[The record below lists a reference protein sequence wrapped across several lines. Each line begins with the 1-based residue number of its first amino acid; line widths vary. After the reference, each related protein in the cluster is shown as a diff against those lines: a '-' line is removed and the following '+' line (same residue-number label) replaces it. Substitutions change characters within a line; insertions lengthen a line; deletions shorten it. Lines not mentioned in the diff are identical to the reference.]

1 MACIWN
7 VKYRPFFTKVV
18 KGEDYIMDA
27 IYPKLTRSAGK
38 VYIIGG
44 IMLMLIG
51 VGITFGVGHDLFH
64 YLFIDEPDLFESK
77 SSSYEEGEWF
87 TCDNNILFDYFAS
100 DDSGRYYLTNT
111 NDGEYFGF
119 YVRNKDIDKAEQICD
134 ETYDYLDGKR
144 DDLSD
149 VYLSGKGYMVEM
161 STSEQRYLRDYI
173 EASGY
178 EVEDYNLIYLTY
190 RLETPWGL
198 IVDNEGENNLFYMI
212 VGLVLFISGIIMII
226 YFLSGGYKKN
236 IKKSI
241 KSYGILEE
249 LLDRDMSTA
258 KQIGDYFVGTEH
270 LVSCNIPG
278 TIVIPYNV
286 FVWVY
291 VQVTK
296 TKHTV
301 YGIIPAGTS
310 TSYQLVIYDRNKRK
324 QMLNLKSQEQ
334 GDEIIQEMYGRA
346 PYFLRGFNDNFA
358 NAVTNNFQSMV
369 NAVDERRQQV
379 IGGGY

>member
-1 MACIWN
+1 MN
-7 VKYRPFFTKVV
+7 V
-18 KGEDYIMDA
+18 
-27 IYPKLTRSAGK
+27 IYSKLKKSAGK

-51 VGITFGVGHDLFH
+51 VGITFGIGHDLFH

-119 YVRNKDIDKAEQICD
+119 YVRNKDLDKAEQICD

-226 YFLSGGYKKN
+226 YFFSGGYKKN

-301 YGIIPAGTS
+301 YGIIPAGTT

-346 PYFLRGFNDNFA
+346 PYFLRGFNDKFA